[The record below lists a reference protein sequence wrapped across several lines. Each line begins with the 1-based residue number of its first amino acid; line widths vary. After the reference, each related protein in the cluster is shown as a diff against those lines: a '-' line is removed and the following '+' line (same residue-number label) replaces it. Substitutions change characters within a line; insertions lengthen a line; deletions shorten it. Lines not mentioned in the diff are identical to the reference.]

1 MKYTLD
7 TLDKFVLWRLVQLL
21 EPESIW
27 NYSWQWWNQFSLWI
41 RQKHDFFVS
50 STWFFG
56 TLFIWFHEFLK
67 LRKTRGT
74 SSSPQKFFWRVPI
87 QKLYIWERRRLNV
100 LCITYC
106 CERTDSGCCLEWQS
120 AHWCLSF
127 HMLSSFDHDLI
138 TRSIRRYNWKVWSR

>member
-7 TLDKFVLWRLVQLL
+7 TLDKFVLWRLAQLL

-67 LRKTRGT
+67 LHEELQALLRNSFGEFPFKN
-74 SSSPQKFFWRVPI
+74 
-87 QKLYIWERRRLNV
+87 YIFENV
-100 LCITYC
+100 DALI
-106 CERTDSGCCLEWQS
+106 
-120 AHWCLSF
+120 WCLVHNILLWTNRF
-127 HMLSSFDHDLI
+127 WLLSGVTVCTLMSVIPYALQF
-138 TRSIRRYNWKVWSR
+138 WPWSYYKINSTI